1 MNKNRQIIS
10 ELKDFFKHND
20 SSKAVNAVSNVMDK
34 LVIQAKTVGPVK
46 NPNCKFTFVQLVKL
60 LVLFPFFSVKTAAD
74 YADSALGK
82 LFACKKDSFYRLLDD
97 GRIDWRRIIYS
108 INRQLIGLI
117 SRRADAKG
125 NTRCVILDDTDL
137 PKRGKKA
144 EGLGKVFSH
153 TAMKRILGFKAMFL
167 CYTDGKTQLMVD
179 ATIQAETGKD
189 ADKPQG
195 LTKKQKAAQYSKERG
210 EDEKVNTRK
219 AEMLQSKIANAIK
232 MLRRA
237 IMEGL
242 RFDYLLVDSWFPCA
256 ELLQFIHSRHFK
268 CHIIGMIKMGKTKY
282 ETALGNISAPDIIK
296 RLEKAKATKRNR
308 SIGYT
313 CASIKAKY
321 AGMDVQLF
329 FYKKGNGSWNAL
341 ITTDMGIDAKRAF
354 ELYARRWCI
363 EVAHKEMKG
372 LLNLGKCQCVDFA
385 GQIASLSLCMIQYN
399 ILGTVKRFEAYETIG
414 GLFAEITGET
424 LELTVIQRI
433 WGLIMEVINV
443 IAEFL
448 SCDPFELTENVINN
462 NHQIKAVKMAFDQLD
477 LAATAA

>member
-20 SSKAVNAVSNVMDK
+20 SRKAVNAVSNVMDK

-82 LFACKKDSFYRLLDD
+82 LFSCKKDSFYCLMDD

-137 PKRGKKA
+137 PKRGMKA

-179 ATIQAETGKD
+179 ATIQAESGKD
-189 ADKPQG
+189 ANKPQG
-195 LTKKQKAAQYSKERG
+195 LTKKQKSAQYSKERN

-219 AEMLQSKIANAIK
+219 AEMHQTKIANAIK

-256 ELLQFIHSRHFK
+256 ELLRFIHSRHIK
-268 CHIIGMIKMGKTKY
+268 CHI
-282 ETALGNISAPDIIK
+282 
-296 RLEKAKATKRNR
+296 
-308 SIGYT
+308 
-313 CASIKAKY
+313 
-321 AGMDVQLF
+321 
-329 FYKKGNGSWNAL
+329 YKKGNGSWNAL
-341 ITTDMGIDAKRAF
+341 ITTDMGIDAKRTF

-385 GQIASLSLCMIQYN
+385 GQIAALSLCMIQYN
-399 ILGTVKRFEAYETIG
+399 ILGTVKRFESYETIG
-414 GLFAEITGET
+414 GLFTELTGET
-424 LELTVIQRI
+424 VELTVIQRI
-433 WGLIMEVINV
+433 WGLIIKVINV
-443 IAEFL
+443 IAEFI

-462 NHQIKAVKMAFDQLD
+462 NHQIKAVKMAFDRLD
-477 LAATAA
+477 LAAAAA

>member
-10 ELKDFFKHND
+10 EFKDFFKHND
-20 SSKAVNAVSNVMDK
+20 ASRAINAVNNVMER

-60 LVLFPFFSVKTAAD
+60 LVVLPFFSVKTAAD

-82 LFACKKDSFYRLLDD
+82 LFSCKKDSFYRLMDD

-108 INRQLIGLI
+108 LNRQLIGLI

-137 PKRGKKA
+137 PKRGMKA

-153 TAMKRILGFKAMFL
+153 TAMKCILGIKAMFL

-179 ATIQAETGKD
+179 ATIQAESGKD
-189 ADKPQG
+189 AGKPQG
-195 LTKKQKAAQYSKERG
+195 LTKKQKDAQYGKERG
-210 EDEKVNTRK
+210 EDEKINTRK
-219 AEMLQSKIANAIK
+219 EEMLQSKIANAIK

-237 IMEGL
+237 IVEGP
-242 RFDYLLVDSWFPCA
+242 RFDYLLVDSGFPCA
-256 ELLQFIHSRHFK
+256 ELLQFIHGRHFK
-268 CHIIGMIKMGKTKY
+268 CHVIGMIKMGKTNY
-282 ETALGNISAPDIIK
+282 ETALGNLCAPDIIK

-313 CASIKAKY
+313 CAAVKARY

-329 FYKKGNGSWNAL
+329 FYRKGKGSWNAL

-354 ELYARRWCI
+354 EVYVRRWCI

-385 GQIASLSLCMIQYN
+385 GQIAALSLCMIQYN
-399 ILGTVKRFEAYETIG
+399 MLGTVKRFESYETIG
-414 GLFAEITGET
+414 GLFAELTGET
-424 LELTVIQRI
+424 LELTVVQRI
-433 WGLIMEVINV
+433 WGLIIEASTSLQSSYPAIR
-443 IAEFL
+443 L
-448 SCDPFELTENVINN
+448 S
-462 NHQIKAVKMAFDQLD
+462 
-477 LAATAA
+477 